1 MGKSDSR
8 DRRILLFCPGL
19 SDKGNLGHFLVVEL
33 IVHHVDE
40 ETPALQIMSRDDK
53 LPLGQVQFP
62 GARGNALE
70 HKSRFIRDVCVSLD

>member
-33 IVHHVDE
+33 IMHHVDE
-40 ETPALQIMSRDDK
+40 ETPALQIIRRDDK
-53 LPLGQVQFP
+53 FTIGQAQFP
-62 GARGNALE
+62 DLSNVFE